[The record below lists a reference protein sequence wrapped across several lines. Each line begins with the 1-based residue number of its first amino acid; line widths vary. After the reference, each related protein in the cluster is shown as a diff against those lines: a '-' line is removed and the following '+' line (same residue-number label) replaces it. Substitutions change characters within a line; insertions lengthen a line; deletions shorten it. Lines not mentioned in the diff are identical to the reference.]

1 MTPEPE
7 PAPVPAPEDLPEA
20 DVELVTE
27 PEPEFLDP
35 PPRRGVSAALL
46 AVLALVA
53 AGVATAAYFGFV
65 HDWDAEPPGAAI
77 LYHLSP
83 PKHLLPP
90 DPREPDDTES
100 FRQGQ
105 AALVKLRRVLNAA
118 LDNPTVRATELVKS
132 QDDPLEWLEANLA
145 VTFDGEYMR
154 VKLSAEPVEDAVIVL
169 NAVAKAY
176 DEVATELEEGGRKRR
191 LDELTTALRELE
203 KELDAFHRQ
212 MDQLADMLGV
222 VDGASLPRQ
231 HEVWLRRLHEI
242 EDEIFSLR
250 RERSFREVVTDVEL
264 HPQAGRHLAN
274 REKALR
280 DDLLLAR
287 EQLEQL
293 SKKSGEV
300 KALRRT
306 IDAKEALA
314 TELTRLIA
322 RGKIEIRVASRVTR
336 LDEAYVVGPGTPRAG
351 R

>member
-7 PAPVPAPEDLPEA
+7 PAPAPAPEDLPDA

-35 PPRRGVSAALL
+35 PRRGVSAALL
-46 AVLALVA
+46 AVLALAA
-53 AGVATAAYFGFV
+53 AGVATAAYFGFF

-77 LYHLSP
+77 LFHLSR
-83 PKHLLPP
+83 PKPILPP
-90 DPREPDDTES
+90 DPREPDDSES
-100 FRQGQ
+100 FRQRQ
-105 AALVKLRRVLNAA
+105 AGLVRLRTVLNAA
-118 LDNPTVRATELVKS
+118 LADPAARGTELVKS
-132 QDDPLEWLEANLA
+132 QDNPLEWLEANLA

-154 VKLSAEPVEDAVIVL
+154 VALAGEPVEDAVIVL

-176 DEVATELEEGGRKRR
+176 LEAATEQETGSRRRR
-191 LDELTTALRELE
+191 LEGLEIAHHELDQ
-203 KELDAFHRQ
+203 ELDAFHNRL
-212 MDQLADMLGV
+212 DQLAQALGV

-231 HEVWLRRLHEI
+231 REAWLRRLHEI
-242 EDEIFSLR
+242 EDEIR
-250 RERSFREVVTDVEL
+250 RVRQERSFREAVADVEL

-274 REKALR
+274 REEALR
-280 DDLLLAR
+280 DELIRTR
-287 EQLEQL
+287 EQLDHL

-322 RGKIEIRVASRVTR
+322 RGKIEIRAASRVTQM
-336 LDEAYVVGPGTPRAG
+336 DEPYVIGPDTPRAG